1 MKIKR
6 IICCTIFFI
15 CVVLINNLSFAICE
29 GCKKSNS
36 HASCTNKSYKY
47 TWSTKTSLEGWE
59 RTGKTKTEN
68 GKEIC
73 E

>member
-1 MKIKR
+1 MFLYYFWMITSKFEKDYHCDEI
-6 IICCTIFFI
+6 
-15 CVVLINNLSFAICE
+15 
-29 GCKKSNS
+29 
-36 HASCTNKSYKY
+36 TNKSNKY

-68 GKEIC
+68 GNEIC